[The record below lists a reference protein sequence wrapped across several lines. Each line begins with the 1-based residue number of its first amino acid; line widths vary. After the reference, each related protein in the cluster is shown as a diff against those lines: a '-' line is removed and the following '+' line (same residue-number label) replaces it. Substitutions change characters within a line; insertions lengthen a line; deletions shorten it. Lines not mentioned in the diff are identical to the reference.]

1 MMVRGR
7 LRCIG
12 TTAAIVAGVVC
23 ATARAGDLF
32 TEIYNRGVQKQQSMR
47 SIRARF
53 TETTSSTLLARPLV
67 AHGTIVAALP
77 ARVLMTYTDP
87 ERKIVAIDRKTLT
100 VTWPDRRERQQID
113 ITDVQKRIDQ
123 YFTHASI
130 DDLRSM
136 FEITAAADPA
146 RPGRDLVDMRPKR
159 KQIQQ
164 GLQRLELWID
174 SRGDLLTDMRL
185 TFASG
190 DRKTV
195 ALDDIETN
203 VPVSD
208 ETFRVE

>member
-7 LRCIG
+7 LQCIG
-12 TTAAIVAGVVC
+12 TTAAIVASVVC
-23 ATARAGDLF
+23 ATARAADLF
-32 TEIYNRGVQKQQSMR
+32 TEIYNRGVEKQRSMR

-53 TETTSSTLLARPLV
+53 TETTSSTLLVRPLV

-146 RPGRDLVDMRPKR
+146 RPGRDLVDMRPRR